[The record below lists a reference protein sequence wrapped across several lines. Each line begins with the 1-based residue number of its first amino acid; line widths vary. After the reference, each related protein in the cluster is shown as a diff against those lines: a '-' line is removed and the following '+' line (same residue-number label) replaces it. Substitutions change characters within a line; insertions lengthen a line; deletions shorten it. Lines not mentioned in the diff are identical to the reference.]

1 MLYYSA
7 TRSNFYSLVGLGNS
21 RVKILGLP
29 SSIPGSLCESACS
42 CTINL
47 VSRLSWN
54 ALVHTYFMHLQN
66 TMRRFD
72 VENFVGGF
80 DV

>member
-29 SSIPGSLCESACS
+29 SSIPGSLCESA
-42 CTINL
+42 L
-47 VSRLSWN
+47 QLYYQLSIKIILERIGSYLFHALAKHN
-54 ALVHTYFMHLQN
+54 AKI
-66 TMRRFD
+66 
-72 VENFVGGF
+72 
-80 DV
+80 